1 MHLNKKIIAFIPARG
16 GSKAIKNKNLQKI
29 NKSTLIEITLKKVIA
44 SKIFDKIILSSDSDK
59 ILKIGKKI
67 KNVQSVKRRKKISKD
82 NSKTDL
88 AVIDY
93 LKNLQENFNYLV
105 ILQVTSPLRRISTIR
120 KFVRYCVRKKLKNC
134 LSVSKFNDHISF
146 NKKYFRTELKNN
158 SRRRQSRKDY
168 YIENGMF
175 YFLDINYFRKK
186 KKISSNKWNYY
197 VTNKYESIDINDY
210 EDLFITKLIYN
221 KF

>member
-29 NKSTLIEITLKKVIA
+29 NNSTLTEITLEKATI
-44 SKIFDKIILSSDSDK
+44 SKIFDKIILSSDNYK
-59 ILKIGKKI
+59 ILKILKKF
-67 KNVQSVKRRKKISKD
+67 KNVELVKRKKNISKD
-82 NSKTDL
+82 DSNTEL

-93 LKNLQENFNYLV
+93 LKNLKENFNYLV
-105 ILQVTSPLRRISTIR
+105 ILQPTSPLRKVSTIK
-120 KFVRYCVRKKLKNC
+120 KFVKFCVNKKLKNC
-134 LSVSKFNDHISF
+134 LSVSKFNDHISL
-146 NKKYFRTELKNN
+146 NKKYFKTILKNN

-175 YFLDINYFRKK
+175 YFLDINDFMKR

-197 VTNKYESIDINDY
+197 VTNKYESIDINNY
-210 EDLFITKLIYN
+210 QDLFITKLIYN
-221 KF
+221 KI